1 MKNSQS
7 NNRPGEGR
15 LLLFPFLLTICV
27 MLSLVSACSSPAK
40 RFDDAAMS
48 FGLQREVVKSAEF
61 QHVVY
66 WRNGGPNQTLHVYLD
81 GDGTP
86 ELDERPSHDPTS
98 RNLLILH
105 LLAIDPGPAVYLG
118 RPCYHGSTEPGCSN
132 DLWTTARYSERVVSS
147 LTAALSTVMIGR
159 GYHWVSLFGH
169 SGGGTLA
176 MLLAERLPGVRSIVT
191 IAANLDIDAWS
202 DYHGQP
208 RLAASLNPVN
218 RPPLPP
224 RIQQRHYVG
233 SRDEVVPAAL
243 VATVL
248 RPQNLGPAIID
259 GYDHV
264 CCWVDRWPSILAE
277 HATAE

>member
-1 MKNSQS
+1 
-7 NNRPGEGR
+7 
-15 LLLFPFLLTICV
+15 
-27 MLSLVSACSSPAK
+27 MLSLVSACSTPAK
-40 RFDDAAMS
+40 RFDVTAMS
-48 FGLQREVVKSAEF
+48 FGLQRDVVKSAEF
-61 QHVVY
+61 QHVLY

-86 ELDERPSHDPTS
+86 ELGERPAQDPTS

-147 LTAALSTVMIGR
+147 LAAALGTIMIGR
-159 GYHWVSLFGH
+159 GYQRVSLFGH

-191 IAANLDIDAWS
+191 IAANLDIDAWA

-208 RLAASLNPVN
+208 RLAASLNPAN

-224 RIQQRHYVG
+224 RIQQRHYIG
-233 SRDEVVPAAL
+233 RRDQIVPVAMVAAAL
-243 VATVL
+243 RGKNTGL
-248 RPQNLGPAIID
+248 AIINS
-259 GYDHV
+259 YDHV
-264 CCWVDRWPSILAE
+264 CCWADRWPSILAE
-277 HATAE
+277 HAAVE